1 MRTIVTSSRRL
12 SRVPHKERVIVRK
25 LKVSTFV
32 TLDGVM
38 QAPGG
43 PEEDRSGGFT
53 QGGWSVGYWDD
64 RMGQVMVDFMGR
76 PFELL
81 LGRRTYEIFAAYWP
95 HSSEPGAEALNSA
108 RKHVASRT
116 LKDVEWN
123 NSALIKGDVP
133 KYVSELKKQSGPE
146 IQVHGSGDLIQ
157 TLLRNDLVDEFHV
170 WTFPVLLGSG
180 KRLFAGGAIPAG
192 LKVVDVTTSST
203 GVVIATYERAGE
215 IKHGS
220 FALSEPSADELEGRP
235 KVASR

>member
-1 MRTIVTSSRRL
+1 M
-12 SRVPHKERVIVRK
+12 RK

-43 PEEDRSGGFT
+43 PDEDRSGGFAN
-53 QGGWSVGYWDD
+53 GGWSVGYWDD
-64 RMGQVMVDFMGR
+64 RMGQVMADFMGR

-81 LGRRTYEIFAAYWP
+81 LGRKTYEIFAAHWP
-95 HSSEPGAEALNSA
+95 HSTEPGADTLNGA

-116 LKDVEWN
+116 LKSVEWN
-123 NSALIKGDVP
+123 NSTLIKGDVP

-157 TLLRNDLVDEFHV
+157 TLVRNDLVDEFHV
-170 WTFPVLLGSG
+170 WTFPVVLGSG
-180 KRLFAGGAIPAG
+180 KRLFAEGAIPAG

-215 IKHGS
+215 IKYGS
-220 FALSEPSADELEGRP
+220 FALDEPSVAEVGGRP
-235 KVASR
+235 KVGSA